1 MSHKLELTDDLLQ
14 SHYTDVSKFMFIHT
28 LYGLISNVETT

>member
-1 MSHKLELTDDLLQ
+1 MSHKLGLTDDLLQ
-14 SHYTDVSKFMFIHT
+14 TDVSKFMFIHT